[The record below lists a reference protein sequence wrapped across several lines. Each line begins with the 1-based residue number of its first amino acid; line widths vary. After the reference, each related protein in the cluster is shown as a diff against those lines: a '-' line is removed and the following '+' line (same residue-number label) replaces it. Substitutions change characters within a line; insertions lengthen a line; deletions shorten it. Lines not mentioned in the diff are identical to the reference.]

1 VATHEWTIDPEE
13 YGLGGARYEELSGGS
28 PDENAETIR
37 EVLAGRGARG
47 ARAAVILNAG
57 AALYV
62 GGLAPSYA
70 DGVAA
75 ATRALDRGDGA
86 RALDRLRRVYAG

>member
-1 VATHEWTIDPEE
+1 
-13 YGLGGARYEELSGGS
+13 
-28 PDENAETIR
+28 
-37 EVLAGRGARG
+37 
-47 ARAAVILNAG
+47 VILNAG

-62 GGLAPSYA
+62 GGLAPTYA

-86 RALDRLRRVYAG
+86 RALERLRRVYAV